1 MASNLPAGTDL
12 RDHGPEIN
20 CVAAV
25 FASLAT
31 STVIARLISRKLQK
45 LNLHV
50 SDYTVMLGLLVAWGQ
65 ATLIFIG
72 NLILLSDQSKPLRHV
87 YLQRFPMD
95 LANTAK
101 F

>member
-1 MASNLPAGTDL
+1 MAANLPTGTDL

-25 FASLAT
+25 FASLGT

-50 SDYTVMLGLLVAWGQ
+50 SDYTVILGLLVAWGQ
-65 ATLIFIG
+65 AALIFIG
-72 NLILLSDQSKPLRHV
+72 NLISSL
-87 YLQRFPMD
+87 
-95 LANTAK
+95 
-101 F
+101 